1 MIYPLIIVTC
11 VYVVANLLIGF
22 WKLRATDYA
31 GFASSKNTF
40 GWLPITL
47 SLTGSVVGGGMF
59 FAVAQM
65 GFEAGYAVMALPLS
79 YLLGYALLACVIPRM
94 KAILAETQGNTVY
107 DVVASRFGTANGS
120 APMYVWVMS
129 LVTFCMFFFML
140 AGQFSILAAFYMSV
154 IGISRVAAWAVTLG
168 VIGTTTV
175 IYSMVGGVKKDILTD
190 IMQVIVVFFGCAVAT
205 AALMRQPISAFH
217 AAPSSHFGLLGYG
230 VAFPIGVLLFFS
242 PAFVGRFD
250 YWQKLI
256 AAKDDRQ
263 AKIGLWASIPLIFLA
278 YILFAT
284 LGIYAKAQNPE
295 LSPANAAMWSLQ
307 HILPGFAFVAV
318 VLALYAAVMS
328 TSDTLLNVASVSLH
342 HMICAALG
350 MERRLPFARI
360 VTVVTGVLAS
370 CVVLLAPDFVDLIV
384 GGFSSLV
391 ILTPSI
397 LYILLSKKP
406 SQGASVVSL
415 LAGYIAFLV
424 IFIGFPSLR
433 KYAFMPGFLLAGL
446 PVLFAWGIGS
456 RRR

>member
-11 VYVVANLLIGF
+11 VYVTANLAIGF

-59 FAVAQM
+59 FAVGQM

-79 YLLGYALLACVIPRM
+79 YLLGYALLGRVIPRM
-94 KAILAETQGNTVY
+94 KAVLGESQGNTVY
-107 DVVASRFGTANGS
+107 DVVASRLGSSTSS
-120 APMYVWVMS
+120 APTYVWLMS
-129 LVTFCMFFFML
+129 AVNFCMFFFML
-140 AGQFSILAAFYMSV
+140 AGQFSILATFYMTV
-154 IGISRVAAWAVTLG
+154 VGLSRLAAWGVTLG
-168 VIGTTTV
+168 VIGSTTL
-175 IYSMVGGVKKDILTD
+175 IYSIVGGVKKDILTD
-190 IMQVIVVFFGCAVAT
+190 ILQVVVVFLGCAIAT
-205 AALMRQPISAFH
+205 VGLLHQPVRDFQS
-217 AAPSSHFGLLGYG
+217 APSSHFGLLGYG

-256 AAKDDRQ
+256 AAKDNHH

-278 YILFAT
+278 YVLFAT
-284 LGIYAKAQNPE
+284 LGIYAKAQNPG
-295 LSPANAAMWSLQ
+295 LAPASAAIWSLE
-307 HILPGFAFVAV
+307 HILPGFAFMAV

-328 TSDTLLNVASVSLH
+328 TSDTLLNVASISLH
-342 HMICAALG
+342 HMICAALQI
-350 MERRLPFARI
+350 ERRLPLARLI
-360 VTVVTGVLAS
+360 TIATGVLAS

-397 LYILLSKKP
+397 LHVLLSKKP
-406 SQGASVVSL
+406 SHSASVASVL
-415 LAGYIAFLV
+415 LGYIAFLILFV
-424 IFIGFPSLR
+424 GFPPLR
-433 KYAFMPGFLLAGL
+433 KYAFMPGFILACL
-446 PVLFAWGIGS
+446 PVVMMLAF
-456 RRR
+456 RRRQA